1 MFRVFIFG
9 SWVNGYF
16 FFSYFLCFVN
26 LVCKNK
32 IVNMNNI
39 KMLIPLS
46 QLRAKYTQDKNRI

>member
-1 MFRVFIFG
+1 MFRAFIFG

-26 LVCKNK
+26 LRKNK
-32 IVNMNNI
+32 TVNMNNI

-46 QLRAKYTQDKNRI
+46 